1 MAVKRRLKI
10 KRYRQLLGL
19 ILKFGLFSFVKGKL
33 WGLAGKEHIGEKIS
47 PEKARALL
55 EELGPTA
62 IKFGQWLST
71 RADLIPQR
79 YLAELEKLQDSVPPF
94 PISEVKKIILEEF
107 GAAHARGGVLIDDIS
122 ELFLE
127 FDEKPIASAS
137 VAQVH
142 KAKLKSGE
150 KVAVKVQR
158 PNMEE
163 IMEADAEILLEL
175 AHFAGEHV
183 IKSEVYDPEE
193 IFKEFTFAARRQ
205 LDFLYE
211 AANIEKF
218 KENFMG
224 DNTVHIPRVYWDL
237 TSKRVLTT
245 EYIDGVK
252 INDLERI
259 EKSGLDMKAIA
270 SNLSNFYMKQVYVHA
285 LFHGDPHPGN
295 MFVLENNVVSFV
307 DFGIV
312 GRIDKKLQEIIIGML
327 IAMMLKNDVALLVER
342 IFEIGAISE
351 KTNIEE
357 YTTDIDYFLKKWSS
371 KPAKDIRIGE
381 AFRDFLDISR
391 RHHIKVPPNL
401 ALMSSTMWGSE
412 AIVSML
418 DPDYNFFE
426 NTKPFIR
433 DLIYAK
439 TGPVGRIKKLK
450 DSSEG
455 VYDFIVDL
463 PLRADKIIKK
473 IEAGEI
479 KIKFQSAAVEKL
491 NTTIARAGNR
501 IAAGVIMSALIVTSA
516 LVLSSGKEEVRLM
529 GFSVLQALL
538 TAALVIGVLLLI
550 SVIRSRE

>member
-19 ILKFGLFSFVKGKL
+19 ILKFGLFSFARGKL
-33 WGLAGKEHIGEKIS
+33 WGLVGKEYIGEKIS
-47 PEKARALL
+47 PEKARAVL

-71 RADLIPQR
+71 RADLIPLK
-79 YLAELEKLQDSVPPF
+79 YLAELEKLQDNVPPF
-94 PISEVKKIILEEF
+94 SVNDVKRIIAEEF
-107 GAAHARGGVLIDDIS
+107 GMGVY

-127 FDEKPIASAS
+127 FDETPIASAS

-150 KVAVKVQR
+150 SVAVKVQR
-158 PNMEE
+158 PRIEE

-175 AHFAGEHV
+175 AHFAGEYV

-218 KENFMG
+218 KENFREE
-224 DNTVHIPRVYWDL
+224 DTVHIPQVYWDL

-245 EYIDGVK
+245 EYVDGIK
-252 INDLERI
+252 INDLEKI
-259 EKSGLDMKAIA
+259 EKSGLDREAIA

-295 MFVLENNVVSFV
+295 MFVLGNNVVSFV

-312 GRIDKKLQEIIIGML
+312 GRIDKKLQETIVGML
-327 IAMMLKNDVALLVER
+327 IAMMLKNDVSLLVEHV
-342 IFEIGAISE
+342 FGAGVITE
-351 KTNIEE
+351 RTNVEE
-357 YTTDIDYFLKKWSS
+357 YTTDLEYFLKRWSA

-381 AFRDFLDISR
+381 AFRDFLDMSR
-391 RHHIKVPPNL
+391 RHHIKIPSNL
-401 ALMSSTMWGSE
+401 SLMASTMWGSE
-412 AIVSML
+412 AVVSML
-418 DPDYNFFE
+418 NPDYNFFE
-426 NTKPFIR
+426 STKPFIR
-433 DLIYAK
+433 DLIYARS
-439 TGPVGRIKKLK
+439 GPMAKIKKLK

-463 PLRADKIIKK
+463 PMRADKIIKK
-473 IEAGEI
+473 VETGKI
-479 KIKFQSAAVEKL
+479 KINFQSDSIEKL
-491 NTTIARAGNR
+491 NRTVLIAGNR
-501 IAAGVIMSALIVTSA
+501 IALGVLLSAFLVTSA
-516 LVLSSGKEEVRLM
+516 LIASSAKEEVMLF
-529 GFSVLQALL
+529 GFSAFRLL
-538 TAALVIGVLLLI
+538 AWATIITGLMLLL
-550 SVIRSRE
+550 SLLDRRRQA

>member
-19 ILKFGLFSFVKGKL
+19 ILKFGLFSFAKGKL
-33 WGLAGKEHIGEKIS
+33 WGLAGKEYLGEKIS
-47 PEKARALL
+47 PEKARELL

-71 RADLIPQR
+71 RADLIPR
-79 YLAELEKLQDSVPPF
+79 AYLAELEKLQDDVPPF
-94 PISEVKKIILEEF
+94 SIREVKQMIVKEF
-107 GAAHARGGVLIDDIS
+107 GKSID

-127 FDEKPIASAS
+127 FNETPIASAS
-137 VAQVH
+137 IAQVH

-150 KVAVKVQR
+150 KVVVKVQR
-158 PNMEE
+158 PNLEE
-163 IMEADAEILLEL
+163 IIEADSEILLEL

-183 IKSEVYDPEE
+183 IKSEVYDPEA

-211 AANIEKF
+211 ATTLEKF
-218 KENFMG
+218 KENFSG
-224 DNTVHIPRVYWDL
+224 DGTIHLPQVYWNL

-245 EYIDGVK
+245 EYLDGIK
-252 INDLERI
+252 INDLKII
-259 EKSGLDMKAIA
+259 EKSGLDSYMKLDRKVIA
-270 SNLSNFYMKQVYVHA
+270 HNLATFYMKQLYVHA
-285 LFHGDPHPGN
+285 LFHADPHPGN
-295 MFVLENNVVSFV
+295 MFVLENNVIGFV
-307 DFGIV
+307 DFGIA
-312 GRIDKKLQEIIIGML
+312 GRIDKKLQETIIGML
-327 IAMMLKNDVALLVER
+327 VAMMLKNDVSLLVER

-391 RHHIKVPPNL
+391 RHHIKIPSNL

-433 DLIYAK
+433 DLVYAK

-479 KIKFQSAAVEKL
+479 KIRFQSTSVEKL
-491 NTTIARAGNR
+491 NTTIASASNRVVAG
-501 IAAGVIMSALIVTSA
+501 IVMSALIVTSA

-529 GFSVLQALL
+529 GFSVLKVLISAALL
-538 TAALVIGVLLLI
+538 IGMLLLV
-550 SVIRSRE
+550 SVIRSRK